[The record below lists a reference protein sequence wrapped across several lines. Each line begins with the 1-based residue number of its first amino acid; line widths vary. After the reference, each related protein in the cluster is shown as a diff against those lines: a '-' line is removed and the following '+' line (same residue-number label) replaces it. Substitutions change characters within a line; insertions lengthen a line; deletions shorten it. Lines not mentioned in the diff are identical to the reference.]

1 MPLNIIVVLSIF
13 TASRL
18 ALSLLFPLT
27 ADESYYWLWSKH
39 LSLSYVDHPPL
50 VAFINFLTTFGQ
62 ENIVGLRLGTVI
74 ITLLTSILIYFL
86 AKKIFDEKIAF
97 WSAVLFQI
105 LPHFVVVWLT
115 MFVELPLALCWTAA
129 LLILANLFRNSICDI
144 RNSNDVRITNYA
156 LRITRLWYLLG
167 LTVGLGCL
175 SKYTMFLFWPCL
187 AIFFIL
193 SPENRFWLK
202 QKEPYICF
210 LLSAVCFLPVLIWN
224 SQHAWISFT
233 FHGAKASADAWGV
246 NLPPF
251 AFDQLVHYT
260 PFLLFALYNVYRYSL
275 KKDEGTRLLFSFS
288 APVLALFLLLSAK
301 IKIWAHWTE
310 VGYIGALPL
319 TVAYLFEDRPAC
331 RQAGKSLKKFITW
344 IALFTGLV
352 LAVLLFVSPGV
363 WPHQADYRRNYTLAA
378 KLPPGYKLFAKT
390 NVSASLL
397 EFYTKRPTYLATGF
411 LMSGQPWGKKQYE
424 LWGIPELK
432 KGETVLYYGE
442 DNSFF
447 RDRAEK
453 YFTKITELSDVK
465 LYLVEDYITNNYK
478 MFKLEGFQGDKLHP

>member
-1 MPLNIIVVLSIF
+1 MPLSIIIVLTIF
-13 TASRL
+13 TLIRFG
-18 ALSLLFPLT
+18 LSLLFPLT

-39 LSLSYVDHPPL
+39 LSLSYVDHPPM
-50 VAFINFLTTFGQ
+50 VAYLNFLTTFGH
-62 ENIVGLRLGTVI
+62 ENIVMLRLGTVI

-86 AKKIFDEKIAF
+86 AKKIFDEKVAF

-129 LLILANLFRNSICDI
+129 LLVLTLAIKSKVK
-144 RNSNDVRITNYA
+144 SQKSK
-156 LRITRLWYLLG
+156 LWYILG
-167 LTVGLGCL
+167 IIIGLGCL

-187 AIFFIL
+187 AVFFL
-193 SPENRFWLK
+193 VSKENRFWLRR
-202 QKEPYICF
+202 KEPYLCF
-210 LLSAVCFLPVLIWN
+210 LLSAVCFLPVIIWN
-224 SQHAWISFT
+224 SQHQWGSFT
-233 FHGAKASADAWGV
+233 FHGAKASADAWGT
-246 NLPPF
+246 NFLPF
-251 AFDQLVHYT
+251 VGDQLVHFT

-288 APVLALFLLLSAK
+288 APVLLLFFLLSAK

-319 TVAYLFEDRPAC
+319 TVGYLLETGR
-331 RQAGKSLKKFITW
+331 SLKKFITW
-344 IALFTGLV
+344 IAIFTGLV
-352 LAVLLFVSPGV
+352 LSILLLASPGV
-363 WPHQADYRRNYTLAA
+363 LWQQAGYRQNYTLAEN
-378 KLPPGYKLFAKT
+378 LPFEYKIFAKT
-390 NVSASLL
+390 NVSSSLL

-411 LMSGQPWGKKQYE
+411 LMSGQPWGERQYE

-447 RDRAEK
+447 RDRAGK
-453 YFTKITELSDVK
+453 YFNKITELPEVK

-478 MFKLEGFQGDKLHP
+478 MFKLEGLKEEGLHP